1 MNLIC
6 NLNEFNKNY
15 IFFMETRNNM
25 IMNGHF
31 TKLIYSDENVT
42 LNSIYFDFAVK
53 YNIVKNNSNKMIIK
67 VNVNDN
73 RDIFSKIS
81 FIENNILQ
89 YYSTLNNISK
99 KPVLLLKE
107 NLLSGFL
114 KVYKQ
119 NNLTNAKIYFKI
131 SGVWETSSE
140 IGITYKFIDGLII

>member
-1 MNLIC
+1 
-6 NLNEFNKNY
+6 
-15 IFFMETRNNM
+15 
-25 IMNGHF
+25 
-31 TKLIYSDENVT
+31 
-42 LNSIYFDFAVK
+42 
-53 YNIVKNNSNKMIIK
+53 MIIK
-67 VNVNDN
+67 VNVSDN
-73 RDIFSKIS
+73 KDIFSKIS